1 MNIAMIGA
9 GAMGS
14 LFGALLLESGH
25 DVHLISR
32 DEPHVAAINERGLA
46 IERGNDIR
54 IMAIPAHFNIDGVP
68 LADLC
73 IVFVKSPDTAAAAAD
88 AARLAGPA
96 GVVLTLQNGLGNAEI
111 LADAAGEERIMAGTT
126 AHGATQTG
134 PGMIRHA
141 GTGPTV
147 IGMWSGADPFPA
159 RRAAGA
165 LNGAGIETAVAEDIR
180 TLIWKKLLIN
190 VGINAVTAL
199 TGIKNGGILDL
210 EESRWLSRTAVRE
223 ATAVA
228 AAQGID
234 VPSDAVETVFQVA
247 EATRENRS
255 SMGQDADHRRR
266 TEIDAINGAVV
277 DMAERLEIPAPVN
290 KTLTALIRTLQAHYA
305 DSPKFAR

>member
-1 MNIAMIGA
+1 MNIAVIGA

-14 LFGALLLESGH
+14 LFGALLLETGH

-32 DEPHVAAINERGLA
+32 DESHVASINERGLA

-54 IMAIPAHFNIDGVP
+54 VIAIPAHATIDGVP
-68 LADLC
+68 SADLC

-88 AARLAGPA
+88 AARLAGPGGA
-96 GVVLTLQNGLGNAEI
+96 VLTLQNGLGNAQI
-111 LADAAGEERIMAGTT
+111 LADAAGERRIIAGTT
-126 AHGATQTG
+126 AHGATLTG

-147 IGMWSGADPFPA
+147 IGMWSGADPSPA
-159 RRAAGA
+159 RQAAGA
-165 LNGAGIETAVAEDIR
+165 FNGAGIETQVTEDIE
-180 TLIWKKLLIN
+180 TVIWKKLLIN

-210 EESRWLSRTAVRE
+210 EDARWLSRTAVKE
-223 ATAVA
+223 AMAVA

-234 VPSDAVETVFQVA
+234 VPSDAMDTLFRVA

-255 SMGQDADHRRR
+255 SMGQDVDHRRR
-266 TEIDAINGAVV
+266 TEIDAINGAIVE
-277 DMAERLEIPAPVN
+277 MAQRLEIPVPVN
-290 KTLTALIRTLQAHYA
+290 KTLTALIRTRQAHYT
-305 DSPKFAR
+305 DSPDFAR